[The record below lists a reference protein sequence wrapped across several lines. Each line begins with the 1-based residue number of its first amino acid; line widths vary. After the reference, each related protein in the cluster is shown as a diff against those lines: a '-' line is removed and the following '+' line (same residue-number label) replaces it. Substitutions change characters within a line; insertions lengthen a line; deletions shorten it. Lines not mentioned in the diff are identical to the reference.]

1 MVVVTSVFCSGLWMV
16 TVYCVT
22 LLASRGVPEIVAV
35 SSTAKPR
42 GKSGCVET
50 EQCSHTGCCNEN
62 DTGWFTFNSVWWTA

>member
-1 MVVVTSVFCSGLWMV
+1 MVVVTSVFCSGRWMV

-42 GKSGCVET
+42 GKAGCVET
-50 EQCSHTGCCNEN
+50 EQCSHTGWNKDSN
-62 DTGWFTFNSVWWTA
+62 TGWFTFSSV